1 MSDYSLVP
9 FTNIKEVLPVL
20 SKISLFGGLNDE
32 ELYFLFSIRFQPFFN
47 GQCPIHFSQ
56 NIVMM

>member
-32 ELYFLFSIRFQPFFN
+32 ELYFLFSLCEYGEFKKN
-47 GQCPIHFSQ
+47 
-56 NIVMM
+56 NILF